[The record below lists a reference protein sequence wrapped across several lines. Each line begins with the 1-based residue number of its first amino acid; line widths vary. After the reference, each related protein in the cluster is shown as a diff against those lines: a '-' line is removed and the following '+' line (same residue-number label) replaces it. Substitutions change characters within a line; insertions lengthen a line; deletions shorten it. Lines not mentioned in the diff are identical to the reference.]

1 MFRFMHFLYNTIAMR
16 TASVLTLL
24 TLLFGCSSS
33 KIVTSNAAPPQRRVV
48 FFYDDFILEFSK
60 YIMIQPAVFLPS
72 QNKAFQLD
80 RSNIEATRILILK
93 FAQDDDTSRIQIM
106 ANRFSYKNWLYT
118 DTVLHVGQLTQQN
131 TCFRIKVSGHKNQTL
146 GIVPEIS
153 LEPMVCN
160 GNEEYLSG
168 MLYLMYDAVSGEMT
182 GDKRAMFRSDGFE
195 ALFKKPLIP
204 KSPIIKL
211 ADVSN

>member
-1 MFRFMHFLYNTIAMR
+1 MR

-24 TLLFGCSSS
+24 ILLFACSSS
-33 KIVTSNAAPPQRRVV
+33 KTVSSGAAPLQKRVV
-48 FFYDDFILEFSK
+48 FFYDDFIWDFSK
-60 YIMIQPAVFLPS
+60 YIMIQPAVFLPL

-80 RSNIEATRILILK
+80 RSDIRATRILILK
-93 FAQDDDTSRIQIM
+93 FAQNDDTSRIQIM
-106 ANRFSYKNWLYT
+106 ANRFSYKNCLYT
-118 DTVLHVGQLTQQN
+118 DTVLRVGQLTQQN
-131 TCFRIKVSGHKNQTL
+131 TCFRIKVSGHKNETL

-153 LEPMVCN
+153 LEPMVSN

-168 MLYLMYDAVSGEMT
+168 RLSLLYDVVSGEMT

-204 KSPIIKL
+204 KRPIIRL
-211 ADVSN
+211 ADASN

>member
-1 MFRFMHFLYNTIAMR
+1 MRYFQNTIAMR
-16 TASVLTLL
+16 MASFFTLL
-24 TLLFGCSSS
+24 ILFFGCGSS
-33 KIVTSNAAPPQRRVV
+33 KTITSNAAPLQKRVV
-48 FFYDDFILEFSK
+48 FFYDEHISEFSK

-80 RSNIEATRILILK
+80 RSNVGATRILILK

-118 DTVLHVGQLTQQN
+118 DTVLQVGQLTEQN
-131 TCFRIKVSGHKNQTL
+131 ACFRIKVSGHKNQTL

-168 MLYLMYDAVSGEMT
+168 MLYLIYDAVSGEMT

-204 KSPIIKL
+204 KSPIIRL